1 MKGSIMDNES
11 TAVRSLPLIEFEIN
25 MIKRK
30 SGKFLL
36 IGAIEIGRRLKE
48 AQALVPQ
55 WEWGMWLKEALDY
68 SRENA
73 DRMMQLFEEYGEKE
87 PDSSTGDSEPYPSPM
102 YYLTYP
108 QASILL
114 ELPREE
120 RNEFI
125 VKHNVISMTPYELQ
139 QAVKYKSQATRMK
152 EEFLQKLLNP
162 EYFEY
167 LIDLLEGD
175 SESFEAHDPIV
186 KAAKANYIILRDKLL
201 SEFDEVLSFLTVLV
215 YHEPGNMEE
224 HRTTAVEL
232 CQKIVK
238 MLQIW
243 LKVVD

>member
-1 MKGSIMDNES
+1 MDNES
-11 TAVRSLPLIEFEIN
+11 TEVRSLPLIELEIN
-25 MIKRK
+25 MIKHK
-30 SGKFLL
+30 SGEFLL

-48 AQALVPQ
+48 AQALVSQ
-55 WEWGMWLKEALDY
+55 WEWGMWLKVALDY
-68 SRENA
+68 SRKNA
-73 DRMMQLFEEYGEKE
+73 DRMMQLFEEYGETE
-87 PDSSTGDSEPYPSPM
+87 PDSSTDDGEPYPSPM

-120 RNEFI
+120 RDKFI

-152 EEFLQKLLNP
+152 EEFLQKLQKP

-175 SESFEAHDPIV
+175 SESLADHDPIV
-186 KAAKANYIILRDKLL
+186 KAAKVNYIVHRDKLL
-201 SEFDEVLSFLTVLV
+201 NEFDEALSSLTLLV
-215 YHEPGNMEE
+215 YHEPENMEE

-232 CQKIVK
+232 CQKMVK